1 METAELA
8 AAAIGLLAATVTGVA
23 TGVGE
28 RTGSEVV
35 QVVRERL
42 GASERGRRALAELEE
57 APDAERARGEAEA
70 VLRDEVEADAGLRYA
85 LTMHLYP
92 PVTQTRGSVVITG
105 GRVSRSQITLGPLTI
120 NRPSTT
126 GGLVALAVALVVA
139 VTLIVYG
146 GVQVVTTDD
155 SPGTADAAGG
165 ADAAVGKAP
174 AARALSPAETKQ
186 VLPALE
192 DMPPDWTEIGG
203 RQAESGGDCHQG
215 RAKYNYQ
222 GSVPRFLAVEFEVY
236 ACRETWMAS
245 EGYKESL
252 AEDASQKPAKRA
264 ISMPRFGD
272 ESRTTVHTVED
283 DYMLPPGDAG
293 DHVVSWARV
302 GNVVIE
308 MKYGPVEEQEEY
320 PAYVEE
326 LMRIVADR
334 ARQVQAS
341 G

>member
-28 RTGSEVV
+28 RTGAEVV

-42 GASERGRRALAELEE
+42 GASERGRRALAGLE
-57 APDAERARGEAEA
+57 ADPDAAEARGDAEA
-70 VLRDEVEADAGLRYA
+70 VLRDAVEADAGLRYA

-92 PVTQTRGSVVITG
+92 PATETAGSVVITG
-105 GRVSRSQITLGPLTI
+105 GRVSRSQISLGPVTI
-120 NRPSTT
+120 NKPSTT

-146 GVQVVTTDD
+146 GVQVVTTED
-155 SPGTADAAGG
+155 SPGTADGVDAV
-165 ADAAVGKAP
+165 DAAVGKAP
-174 AARALSPAETKQ
+174 PARALTPAETGQ

-192 DMPPDWTEIGG
+192 DMPPDWSEIGG
-203 RQAESGGDCHQG
+203 RQAADGGNCHEG
-215 RAKYNYQ
+215 RAKYSYQ
-222 GSVPRFLAVEFEVY
+222 QAVPRFLDVEFEVH

-245 EGYKESL
+245 EGYKAAL
-252 AEDASQKPAKRA
+252 AEAASQKPARRA

-283 DYMLPPGDAG
+283 DYMLAPGDAG

-308 MKYGPVEEQEEY
+308 MEYGPVEEQENY

-326 LMRIVADR
+326 LMRIVTDR
-334 ARQVQAS
+334 AWQAQAS